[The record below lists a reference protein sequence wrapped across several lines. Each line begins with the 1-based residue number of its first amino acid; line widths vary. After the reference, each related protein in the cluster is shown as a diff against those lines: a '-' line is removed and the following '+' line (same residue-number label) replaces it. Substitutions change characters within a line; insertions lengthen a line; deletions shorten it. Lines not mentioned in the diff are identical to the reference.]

1 MIGFY
6 KAKNFQIIIDKK
18 EGGNMRCSY
27 KDEKKEKYDKCHL
40 RYNVKE
46 DPIYHKMNQEN
57 YALMKEALKSV
68 GVDFEINGGVLDMRI
83 DSWEYVSVVDR
94 YAGRTRMPVMRKC
107 EDNSYEPYMYS
118 DIVLMKT
125 QKIRDKA
132 IAEKLEISI
141 ASYYRRKKKM
151 FESSYYK
158 SLDPNKTWDKEYLES
173 VSGNRDF

>member
-1 MIGFY
+1 MRCSD
-6 KAKNFQIIIDKK
+6 KDDKK
-18 EGGNMRCSY
+18 ETYEGCWL
-27 KDEKKEKYDKCHL
+27 HF
-40 RYNVKE
+40 NVTE
-46 DPIYHKMNQEN
+46 DRPYHNLNQEN

-68 GVDFEINGGVLDMRI
+68 GIDFEINGGVLDMRI
-83 DSWEYVSVVDR
+83 DSWEYVSIVDR
-94 YAGRTRMPVMRKC
+94 YAGRTRMPIMRKC
-107 EDNSYEPYMYS
+107 EDNSYEPYKYS
-118 DIVLMKT
+118 DIVLMKA

-151 FESSYYK
+151 LESSYYK